1 MANIHYRHPIVKFPK
16 IRIES
21 IESKEAICSSVRVG
35 DDSLVIGILEYL
47 QVNFYNGD
55 YDHDDDDDVPAHL

>member
-1 MANIHYRHPIVKFPK
+1 MSEF
-16 IRIES
+16 RIES

>member
-1 MANIHYRHPIVKFPK
+1 M
-16 IRIES
+16 
-21 IESKEAICSSVRVG
+21 RVG

-55 YDHDDDDDVPAHL
+55 YDHDVDDDVPASCASVKNSNYVKILHIVSWRKH